1 MIFHLAR
8 FLGRKHIDLLKE
20 NFRWHI
26 TILITILSDLLYLCI
41 ISYLCNLTDRFV
53 SNLKFLFLSEVM
65 INSFHAIFVVV
76 TLGSWVCFSFKDLK
90 SIVDQI
96 FDEKKGQS
104 NKLITKASKVMK
116 TSKKRGSNN
125 RRK

>member
-1 MIFHLAR
+1 
-8 FLGRKHIDLLKE
+8 
-20 NFRWHI
+20 
-26 TILITILSDLLYLCI
+26 
-41 ISYLCNLTDRFV
+41 
-53 SNLKFLFLSEVM
+53 M